1 MFSTP
6 DIYYYTACL
15 LFIFTGVLCGAVR
28 WFHLCRPYD
37 KEADYFYPARRQVT
51 FFYTAL
57 LLLVP
62 YLLHL
67 QAPDTWLFTRIFG
80 ILYYPV
86 CFTMLYR
93 CYFSDK
99 DKHKHLRHNGIIAIA
114 PFLLLLPLCG
124 FAFAGG
130 NRLAD
135 YRDIIMGTAGCVSI
149 LVSLRMFNT
158 ILWLKK
164 RIDDYHN
171 NTYSNSDDFPYKF
184 ASRVI
189 FVPVVWMLLMW
200 GVFLSDSREV
210 KMWTDIL
217 LTIVQTLMLIA
228 ILHPQRN
235 ERVQNMEQ
243 ATMAEIEEADEETAK
258 EENIQISKEES
269 IPMSDTTDEKGNAAA
284 LEKELTEKIE
294 RLFKEDRIYLNP
306 NLTIRDVA
314 NLTGSNRS
322 YISPLMCKL
331 HGSFLVYVN
340 HLRIEHA
347 LALKKENP
355 EIRQTDLIKQSGFNT
370 RNSYMKWLASY
381 ENSQNRQLG

>member
-1 MFSTP
+1 MTFPTP
-6 DIYYYTACL
+6 EIYYYTACL
-15 LFIFTGVLCGAVR
+15 LFIFSGVLCGAVR

-51 FFYTAL
+51 FFYIFL

-62 YLLHL
+62 YLLHQ

-93 CYFSDK
+93 CYFSDE

-135 YRDIIMGTAGCVSI
+135 YRYIIMGTAGCVSV
-149 LVSLRMFNT
+149 LVSFRLFST

-184 ASRVI
+184 ASRVMFI
-189 FVPVVWMLLMW
+189 PAVWVLLTW

-210 KMWTDIL
+210 KMWIDIL
-217 LTIVQTLMLIA
+217 LTIAQTLMLIA

-243 ATMAEIEEADEETAK
+243 TAIAEIEEADEEAAKKNIQVSK
-258 EENIQISKEES
+258 EENS
-269 IPMSDTTDEKGNAAA
+269 PMSDTTDETDYASA
-284 LEKELTEKIE
+284 LEKELTKRIE

-314 NLTGSNRS
+314 NLSGSNRS
-322 YISPLMCKL
+322 
-331 HGSFLVYVN
+331 
-340 HLRIEHA
+340 
-347 LALKKENP
+347 
-355 EIRQTDLIKQSGFNT
+355 
-370 RNSYMKWLASY
+370 
-381 ENSQNRQLG
+381 

>member
-1 MFSTP
+1 MVSFRLFS
-6 DIYYYTACL
+6 
-15 LFIFTGVLCGAVR
+15 
-28 WFHLCRPYD
+28 
-37 KEADYFYPARRQVT
+37 
-51 FFYTAL
+51 
-57 LLLVP
+57 
-62 YLLHL
+62 
-67 QAPDTWLFTRIFG
+67 
-80 ILYYPV
+80 
-86 CFTMLYR
+86 
-93 CYFSDK
+93 
-99 DKHKHLRHNGIIAIA
+99 
-114 PFLLLLPLCG
+114 
-124 FAFAGG
+124 
-130 NRLAD
+130 
-135 YRDIIMGTAGCVSI
+135 
-149 LVSLRMFNT
+149 T

-164 RIDDYHN
+164 RIDDYHS

-189 FVPVVWMLLMW
+189 FVPVVWVLLMW

-217 LTIVQTLMLIA
+217 LVIAQTLMLIA

-243 ATMAEIEEADEETAK
+243 ATMAEIEEADEETEK
-258 EENIQISKEES
+258 EEAN
-269 IPMSDTTDEKGNAAA
+269 A

-381 ENSQNRQLG
+381 ENSQNRQFG